1 MGVSFGRTGRTSLE
15 LFKQDPE
22 NLKIK
27 LKPLRSEEANRD
39 LLISFQV
46 RSSHCRLLQGWRMW
60 GEIPCMGSS
69 KCKEVLVE
77 PPATITMILQT
88 RPPQSTCGKNTRSSR

>member
-1 MGVSFGRTGRTSLE
+1 MGASFGRTGRTSLE

-22 NLKIK
+22 NLKIT

-46 RSSHCRLLQGWRMW
+46 RGSHY
-60 GEIPCMGSS
+60 GSHTGS
-69 KCKEVLVE
+69 HYG
-77 PPATITMILQT
+77 
-88 RPPQSTCGKNTRSSR
+88 SHNGSH